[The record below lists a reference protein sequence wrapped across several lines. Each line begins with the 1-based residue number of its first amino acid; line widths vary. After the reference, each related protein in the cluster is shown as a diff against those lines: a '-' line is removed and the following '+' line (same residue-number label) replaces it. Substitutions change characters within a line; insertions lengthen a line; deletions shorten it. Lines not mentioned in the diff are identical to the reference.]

1 MDVTRIQVPLSLPEP
16 DFEDETTVVSARQV
30 VPLEQARVQDRRR
43 NLFAIL
49 PLLVAA
55 TFCGALGAMV
65 VTYFERPAT
74 APAISQ
80 PAIVTAKDELRPSTT
95 APSPDTIATTNSSK
109 TEEVTSASS
118 QAAVALPTSASSS
131 DSVENRAG
139 AKPEQ
144 DTTSVKKPASSPDPR
159 QLVRQ
164 RRVHP
169 PTDPASQTD
178 EPKPRGAARIQDI
191 FSGPNH

>member
-1 MDVTRIQVPLSLPEP
+1 MALPEP

-30 VPLEQARVQDRRR
+30 VPLDQARVQDRRR
-43 NLFAIL
+43 RLFAVL

-65 VTYFERPAT
+65 VNYFERPAT
-74 APAISQ
+74 EPTISQ
-80 PAIVTAKDELRPSTT
+80 PAIVTAKDELRPSIP
-95 APSPDTIATTNSSK
+95 APSPDTSATTKSPK
-109 TEEVTSASS
+109 TEMTSESS
-118 QAAVALPTSASSS
+118 QPADALPTSATSS

-144 DTTSVKKPASSPDPR
+144 DSTSVKKPASSADPR

-169 PTDPASQTD
+169 ATDQPAASPSG
-178 EPKPRGAARIQDI
+178 EPKARGAARIQDI